1 MTDVGYQLELNRRQ
15 IGWLLKALKPDKQLI
30 AGELGKAVKT
40 AGVALQTQAVRNV
53 SGYPVVYEGGAF
65 RVRVQTGALKGSI
78 SLQYPYGNELAARV
92 YVNGSH
98 TASGAKTFTKPKPV
112 SDYANSIEYGHGPI
126 DLKRTMQGKV
136 VPFFGARSDKAT
148 GPYAA
153 TGVKQIKSLKMA
165 GDGVLEHETSYQSH
179 KLNEKLRA
187 KGKPAMKF
195 KKIKPDTGGSY
206 FIAFRTVGKTGWII
220 PAAKPRPF
228 MKAAL
233 SNIRGQA
240 EGRMI
245 EAGVDALIPKPL

>member
-1 MTDVGYQLELNRRQ
+1 MTNMGYQLELNRRQ
-15 IGWLLKALKPDKQLI
+15 IGWLLKALKPDKKLI

-78 SLQYPYGNELAARV
+78 TLQYPYGDEYKARV
-92 YVNGSH
+92 YVNGTH
-98 TASGAKTFTKPKPV
+98 TASGARTFTKPKPV
-112 SDYANSIEYGHGPI
+112 SDYAGAIEWGHGPI
-126 DLKRTMQGKV
+126 DLKKTMQGKI
-136 VPFFGARSDKAT
+136 VPFFSARSDKAT

-153 TGVKQIKSLKMA
+153 TGVRQVKSLKM
-165 GDGVLEHETSYQSH
+165 GSDGVLEHETSYQSQ
-179 KLNEKLRA
+179 KLNEKLAA
-187 KGKPAMKF
+187 KGKPAMRF

-240 EGRMI
+240 EGHMI
-245 EAGVDALIPKPL
+245 QAPVDALTPKPL